1 MKYTMADTTMRTMT
15 KFWYMQELEI
25 GLADVSA
32 LNFDQYF
39 LEFNAKKKLN
49 VKKSS
54 RFEFKC

>member
-15 KFWYMQELEI
+15 KFWYMHELEI

-32 LNFDQYF
+32 QNFDQYF

-49 VKKSS
+49 VKKFS

>member
-15 KFWYMQELEI
+15 TFWYMHELEI

-39 LEFNAKKKLN
+39 WSLMQRKN
-49 VKKSS
+49 
-54 RFEFKC
+54 

>member
-1 MKYTMADTTMRTMT
+1 MADTTMRTMT
-15 KFWYMQELEI
+15 KFWYMHELEI
-25 GLADVSA
+25 GLANVSA

-49 VKKSS
+49 VKKFS

>member
-1 MKYTMADTTMRTMT
+1 MADTTMRTMT
-15 KFWYMQELEI
+15 KVWYMQELEI

-54 RFEFKC
+54 RFEFKY